1 MAAAPTGPITRNCPM
16 CGFTRTY
23 PSLAQANQYFGRHSC
38 DTQLRLAAITRA
50 RAQREAGGR
59 RRDCQHPGHPHQH
72 GTLLAYQ
79 KDECRC
85 PECRAANA
93 AATRVR
99 NRDLTY
105 GRWNPLADA
114 NLVRAHLQRLRDAGL
129 GVPRI
134 AALADVSERWLR
146 RIMNGHDGQLPAH
159 VRADTARRILAVDA
173 KHHHL
178 APNRKTDGTGT
189 RRRLQALV
197 ALGWPP
203 AWIAERLG
211 RDRGNFRVTL
221 LSGDEVTA
229 RTASDVAALYDQLWK
244 TRPQPQ
250 NPRGERAIA
259 DALAMAAQHQWLT
272 PLAWDDIDTDP
283 EPPTPPS
290 DALDDIDEIAIE
302 LALSGR
308 SIRLSQLP
316 PAEQDEV
323 VRRLTENG
331 KSVRDIAEQL
341 GTSTRTVSRRRRT
354 SAA

>member
-1 MAAAPTGPITRNCPM
+1 VAPAPTGTITRSCPT

-23 PSLAQANQYFGRHSC
+23 RSQAQAAHYFSRHSC
-38 DTQLRLAAITRA
+38 ATQQRLAAIARA
-50 RAQREAGGR
+50 RAEREAGGR
-59 RRDCQHPGHPHQH
+59 RRDCEHPGHPHEH

-85 PECRAANA
+85 LECRAANA
-93 AATRVR
+93 AATRLR
-99 NRDLTY
+99 NRELTY
-105 GRWNPLADA
+105 GRWSPLVNAD
-114 NLVRAHLQRLRDAGL
+114 LVRAHIARLRSTGL

-134 AALADVSERWLR
+134 AELAGVSERWLR
-146 RIMNGHDGQLPAH
+146 QIVHGDKGQLQAH
-159 VRADTARRILAVDA
+159 VRADTARRLLAVDA
-173 KHHHL
+173 ERANL
-178 APNRKTDGTGT
+178 APNRKIDGTGT

-211 RDRGNFRVTL
+211 RDRANFRQALFT
-221 LSGDEVTA
+221 DEVTA
-229 RTASDVAALYDQLWK
+229 RTAGDVAALYNQLWN
-244 TRPQPQ
+244 TRPKPET
-250 NPRGERAIA
+250 PRGERAVA
-259 DALAMAAQHQWLT
+259 DALAMAAQRQWLT
-272 PLAWDDIDTDP
+272 PMAWDDIDTDP

-302 LALSGR
+302 LALGGH

-316 PAEQDEV
+316 PTEQDEV

-341 GTSTRTVSRRRRT
+341 ATSTRTVSRRRRI

>member
-1 MAAAPTGPITRNCPM
+1 MASAPPGPITRRCPR
-16 CGFTRTY
+16 CGVTRTY
-23 PSLAQANQYFGRHSC
+23 RSPGFANKYFSRHSC
-38 DTQLRLAAITRA
+38 ATQLRQAAAARA
-50 RAQREAGGR
+50 RAERAAGGQ
-59 RRDCQHPGHPHQH
+59 RRDCQHPGHPHEH

-93 AATRVR
+93 AATRLR

-105 GRWNPLADA
+105 GRWSPLVDAD
-114 NLVRAHLQRLRDAGL
+114 LVRAHIARLRSTGL

-134 AALADVSERWLR
+134 AELAGVSERWLR
-146 RIMNGHDGQLPAH
+146 HIIHGDKGQAQAH
-159 VRADTARRILAVDA
+159 VRADPARRLLAVDA
-173 KHHHL
+173 AQANL
-178 APNRKTDGTGT
+178 APNRKIDGTGT

-203 AWIAERLG
+203 AWIAQRLG
-211 RDRGNFRVTL
+211 RDRANFRQTL
-221 LSGDEVTA
+221 FTDEVTA
-229 RTASDVAALYDQLWK
+229 RTAADVAALYDQLWN
-244 TRPQPQ
+244 TRPRPET
-250 NPRGERAIA
+250 PRGERAIA
-259 DALAMAAQHQWLT
+259 DALAMAAQRQWLT
-272 PLAWDDIDTDP
+272 PLAWDHIDTDP
-283 EPPTPPS
+283 EPPTPPG

-323 VRRLTENG
+323 VRRLTERG

-341 GTSTRTVSRRRRT
+341 ATSTRTVSRRRRI

>member
-1 MAAAPTGPITRNCPM
+1 MAAGPTGPITRSCPT

-23 PSLAQANQYFGRHSC
+23 RSQGYANKYFVRHSC
-38 DTQLRLAAITRA
+38 DTQLRLAAIAKA
-50 RAQREAGGR
+50 RAEREAGGR
-59 RRDCQHPGHPHQH
+59 RRDCQHAGHPHEH
-72 GTLLAYQ
+72 GALIAYQ

-85 PECRAANA
+85 LQCRAANA

-105 GRWNPLADA
+105 GRWSPLVDAD
-114 NLVRAHLQRLRDAGL
+114 LVRAHLEQLRDIGL

-134 AALADVSERWLR
+134 AYLADVSERWLR
-146 RIMNGHDGQLPAH
+146 RIMNGHNGQLQAH

-173 KHHHL
+173 EHDNL
-178 APNRKTDGTGT
+178 APNRKIDGTGT

-211 RDRGNFRVTL
+211 RDRGNFRMTL
-221 LSGDEVTA
+221 LAGDEVTA
-229 RTASDVAALYDQLWK
+229 RTASDVATLYDELWN
-244 TRPQPQ
+244 TRPEPR

-259 DALAMAAQHQWLT
+259 DAQAMATQRQWLT

-283 EPPTPPS
+283 EPPTPPG

-308 SIRLSQLP
+308 SVRLSQLP
-316 PAEQDEV
+316 PAEQNEV

-341 GTSTRTVSRRRRT
+341 ATSTRTVSRRRRI

>member
-1 MAAAPTGPITRNCPM
+1 MATAPTGPITRSCPT

-23 PSLAQANQYFGRHSC
+23 RSQGYANKYFVRHSC
-38 DTQLRLAAITRA
+38 ETQLRLAAIARA
-50 RAQREAGGR
+50 RAEREAGGQ
-59 RRDCQHPGHPHQH
+59 RRDCEHPGHPHEH

-85 PECRAANA
+85 LECRSANA
-93 AATRVR
+93 AATRLR

-105 GRWNPLADA
+105 GRWSPLVDAD
-114 NLVRAHLQRLRDAGL
+114 LVRAHIARLRSTGL

-134 AALADVSERWLR
+134 ADLAGVSDRWLR
-146 RIMNGHDGQLPAH
+146 HIIHGHNGQLQAH
-159 VRADTARRILAVDA
+159 VRADTARRLLAVNA
-173 KHHHL
+173 EQANL
-178 APNRKTDGTGT
+178 APNRKIDGTGT

-203 AWIAERLG
+203 AWIAQRLG
-211 RDRGNFRVTL
+211 RDRTNFRQTL
-221 LSGDEVTA
+221 FTDEVTA
-229 RTASDVAALYDQLWK
+229 RTATDVAALYDQLWS
-244 TRPQPQ
+244 TRPQPET
-250 NPRGERAIA
+250 PRGERAVA
-259 DALAMAAQHQWLT
+259 DALAMAAQRQWLT
-272 PLAWDDIDTDP
+272 PLAWDDIDNDP
-283 EPPTPPS
+283 EPPTPPG

-341 GTSTRTVSRRRRT
+341 ATSTRTVSRRRRI

>member
-1 MAAAPTGPITRNCPM
+1 MAVAPTGPITRSCRT

-23 PSLAQANQYFGRHSC
+23 PSLARANQYFVRHSC
-38 DTQLRLAAITRA
+38 QTQLKLAAIARA
-50 RAQREAGGR
+50 RAEREASGP
-59 RRDCQHPGHPHQH
+59 RRDCQHPGHPHEH
-72 GTLLAYQ
+72 GTTLAYI

-85 PECRAANA
+85 PACRAANA

-114 NLVRAHLQRLRDAGL
+114 DLVRAHLERLRTAGL

-134 AALADVSERWLR
+134 AYLADVSERWLR
-146 RIMNGHDGQLPAH
+146 RIMNGQNGQLQAH

-173 KHHHL
+173 DQDNL
-178 APNRKTDGTGT
+178 APNRKIDGTGT
-189 RRRLQALV
+189 RRRLQSLV

-203 AWIAERLG
+203 AWIAQRLG
-211 RDRGNFRVTL
+211 RDRGNFRMTL

-229 RTASDVAALYDQLWK
+229 RTASDVAALYDQLWN

-259 DALAMAAQHQWLT
+259 DALTMATQRQWLT

-290 DALDDIDEIAIE
+290 EALDDIDEIAVE

-341 GTSTRTVSRRRRT
+341 ATSTRTVSRRRRI